1 MLDLIKKFFFK
12 FQFKYFFLKNIVI
25 HPTAKLGKKVSL
37 AKDVTIGPKVVI
49 GNYTYINH
57 YTIVSSGQ
65 IGAYCSIGP
74 FCMIGPDSHP
84 LDWISTSPKFY
95 ENYSLNHESGYQ
107 EPKVAPMI
115 GNDVWIGTHVVI
127 MRGVTIGDGAVIAAG
142 SVVTKDVLPYS
153 IVGGTPAKHFKFR
166 FDEIII
172 NKLSKNNIW
181 DEFQS
186 NENLNNLAN
195 SKHSFKDFL

>member
-1 MLDLIKKFFFK
+1 MLDFIKKILFK
-12 FQFKYFFLKNIVI
+12 FKFKDSILKTIVI
-25 HPTAKLGKKVSL
+25 HPTAKLGKKINL
-37 AKDVTIGPKVVI
+37 AKDVTIGQKVVI

-65 IGAYCSIGP
+65 IGSYCSIGP

-95 ENYSLNHESGYQ
+95 QNYSINHESGYI
-107 EPKVAPMI
+107 EPKVEPII

-153 IVGGTPAKHFKFR
+153 IVGGTPAKHLKFR

-172 NKLSKNNIW
+172 NKILKNNIW

-186 NENLNNLAN
+186 TEILNNLAN
-195 SKHSFKDFL
+195 SKQLFKDFL